1 MSRELKGIY
10 TIWLR
15 EVTKFSRERIL
26 FVSAL
31 VTPMLWL
38 VIFGGGMG
46 VSLRSGLI
54 TSEYKSF
61 IFPGIVGMTLLFS
74 SIRSGFSIIWDR
86 EFGFLKEIL
95 VAPIS
100 RVSVVLGKALGGATT
115 ALIQGV
121 ILLFLSFISGI
132 YLAPGQLVILLPL
145 MFLISI
151 GFNAFGLAMASLI
164 KNFDGFQTV
173 MSFVNMPVFFLSGAL
188 FPLESYPGWL
198 KTISLMDPLTYGV
211 DAMRKVILNE
221 GIFPFYYDLS
231 VLLAFAG
238 TMLIITSV
246 LFSIKK

>member
-1 MSRELKGIY
+1 
-10 TIWLR
+10 
-15 EVTKFSRERIL
+15 
-26 FVSAL
+26 
-31 VTPMLWL
+31 MLWL

-46 VSLRSGLI
+46 VSLRAGLI
-54 TSEYKSF
+54 SSEYKSF

-74 SIRSGFSIIWDR
+74 SIRSGFSVIWDR

-121 ILLFLSFISGI
+121 ILLCLSFISGI
-132 YLAPGQLVILLPL
+132 SLSPGQLVVLLPV

-188 FPLESYPGWL
+188 FPLQSYPGWL
-198 KTISLMDPLTYGV
+198 KTISEADPLTYGV
-211 DAMRKVILNE
+211 DAMRNIILNE

-231 VLLAFAG
+231 ILLAFAG
-238 TMLIITSV
+238 TLLVVTSI